1 MRKYSQEELLNEGVW
16 GAVKAIG
23 RGADYLIGKAAP
35 EVQKLYKDPINAA
48 VGLKDAV
55 MGNTVKNPNYGK
67 PVTQNIINS
76 ISTGLQRNGNRLS
89 FEPIKYYTYSKEL
102 KKDVYGAT
110 IIDRTT
116 NKKRLIYVDKNGVEL
131 TPPVPPASSTPPT
144 TQPPTTPPPTP

>member
-1 MRKYSQEELLNEGVW
+1 MKKYSQEELLNEGVW

-67 PVTQNIINS
+67 EMETDFHLNQLNIIHIQKN
-76 ISTGLQRNGNRLS
+76 
-89 FEPIKYYTYSKEL
+89 L
-102 KKDVYGAT
+102 KKMYMV
-110 IIDRTT
+110 
-116 NKKRLIYVDKNGVEL
+116 LL
-131 TPPVPPASSTPPT
+131 
-144 TQPPTTPPPTP
+144 